1 MQSNQMNQ
9 VLAAGV
15 ILYRSNNN
23 KSSDTNSREFLL
35 LQKQNGNKWAPAK
48 GIHI

>member
-23 KSSDTNSREFLL
+23 SSDTNSREFLL

-48 GIHI
+48 GINI